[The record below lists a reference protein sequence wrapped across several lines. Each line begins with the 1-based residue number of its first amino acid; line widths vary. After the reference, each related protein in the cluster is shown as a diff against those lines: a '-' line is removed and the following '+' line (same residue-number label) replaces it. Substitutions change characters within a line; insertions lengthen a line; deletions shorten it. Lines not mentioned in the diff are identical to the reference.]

1 MNKRTIAIERTKENA
16 KDNVAKL
23 LDSFSSKDNF
33 CAVQL
38 FMLDS
43 LPQFKDGEIK
53 GNYETIVF
61 PKEIDS
67 IPKRKNFILGYAKS
81 KGFDGFLHIVEDN
94 IVLDRDPTQYIEKI
108 EKTMDV
114 LDYNVHFSTVTDP
127 CNYIFKKFNPR
138 LTIDVDDENAKTRLG
153 LPDRIS
159 FTSHSNICWTIFD
172 LNKRENDVP
181 KFDEKF
187 TIAMYVIIEYLAR
200 RRAQKKEGQLY
211 FMNQYLSI
219 SDEIGSFHQINL
231 NGDSID
237 QQKMK
242 EEDAMFKEMR
252 VEFAPDNNLDVV
264 LDTFYQKVKEK
275 LA

>member
-1 MNKRTIAIERTKENA
+1 MSKRIIAIEWTKENA

-23 LDSFSSKDNF
+23 LDSFGSKDVF
-33 CAVQL
+33 CTVQL

-53 GNYETIVF
+53 GNYETIAF

-67 IPKRKNFILGYAKS
+67 IPKRKNFMFDYAKS
-81 KGFDGFLHIVEDN
+81 KGFNGFMHIVEDC
-94 IVLDRDPTQYIEKI
+94 IALDRDPMQYIEKI

-138 LTIDVDDENAKTRLG
+138 LTLDIDDENIKTRLG

-159 FTSHSNICWTIFD
+159 FTSHSNICWTIFNF
-172 LNKRENDVP
+172 NKLGDDIP

-219 SDEIGSFHQINL
+219 SDEIGSFHQIDVGPEN
-231 NGDSID
+231 ID

-242 EEDAMFKEMR
+242 EEDGIFKQMK
-252 VEFAPDNNLDVV
+252 VEFAPDNNLDAV
-264 LDTFYQKVKEK
+264 LDAFYQKVKEK

>member
-1 MNKRTIAIERTKENA
+1 MNKRTIAIEWTKENA
-16 KDNVAKL
+16 KDNVTKL
-23 LDSFSSKDNF
+23 LDSFDSKDNF
-33 CAVQL
+33 CRVQL

-43 LPQFKDGEIK
+43 LPQFKDNEIK

-138 LTIDVDDENAKTRLG
+138 LTLDVDDEDVKTRLG
-153 LPDRIS
+153 LPDKIS

-172 LNKRENDVP
+172 LNKLGDDVP

-231 NGDSID
+231 DGDSID

>member
-1 MNKRTIAIERTKENA
+1 MSKRTIAIEWTKENA
-16 KDNVAKL
+16 KDNIAKL
-23 LDSFSSKDNF
+23 LDSFCGKDGF
-33 CAVQL
+33 CTVKL
-38 FMLDS
+38 FTLDS
-43 LPQFKDGEIK
+43 LPQFKNDEIK
-53 GNYETIVF
+53 GKYETIMF

-67 IPKRKNFILGYAKS
+67 IPKRKNFILDHAKS
-81 KGFDGFLHIVEDN
+81 KGFNGFLHIVEDT
-94 IVLDRDPTQYIEKI
+94 IVLDRDPAQYIEKI

-114 LDYNVHFSTVTDP
+114 LDYNVHFSTVTDS
-127 CNYIFKKFNPR
+127 CNYVFKKFNPR
-138 LTIDVDDENAKTRLG
+138 LTLDIDDENAKTRLG

-172 LNKRENDVP
+172 FNKLGDDIP

-219 SDEIGSFHQINL
+219 SDEIGSFHQISL
-231 NGDSID
+231 DGDSID
-237 QQKMK
+237 QYKMK
-242 EEDAMFKEMR
+242 EEDGIFKQMK
-252 VEFAPDNNLDVV
+252 VEFAPDNNIDMV
-264 LDTFYQKVKEK
+264 LDMFYQKVKEK

>member
-1 MNKRTIAIERTKENA
+1 MNKRTIAIEWTKENA
-16 KDNVAKL
+16 KDNVTKL
-23 LDSFSSKDNF
+23 LDSFDSKDNF
-33 CAVQL
+33 CRVQL

-43 LPQFKDGEIK
+43 LPQFKDNEIK

-138 LTIDVDDENAKTRLG
+138 LTLDVDDEDVKTRLG
-153 LPDRIS
+153 LPDKIS

-172 LNKRENDVP
+172 LNKLGDDVP

-219 SDEIGSFHQINL
+219 SDEIGSFHQISL
-231 NGDSID
+231 DGDSID

>member
-1 MNKRTIAIERTKENA
+1 MNKRTIAIEWTKENA
-16 KDNVAKL
+16 KDNVTKL
-23 LDSFSSKDNF
+23 LDSFDSKDNF
-33 CAVQL
+33 CRVQL

-43 LPQFKDGEIK
+43 LPQFKDNEIK

-138 LTIDVDDENAKTRLG
+138 LTLDVDDEDVKTRLG
-153 LPDRIS
+153 LPDKIS

-172 LNKRENDVP
+172 LNKVGDDVP

-231 NGDSID
+231 DGDSID

>member
-1 MNKRTIAIERTKENA
+1 MSKRIIAIEWTKENA
-16 KDNVAKL
+16 KDNVTKL
-23 LDSFSSKDNF
+23 LDIFSSKDGF
-33 CAVQL
+33 CTVQL

-67 IPKRKNFILGYAKS
+67 IPKRKNFILDYAKS
-81 KGFDGFLHIVEDN
+81 KGFNGFMHIVEDC
-94 IVLDRDPTQYIEKI
+94 IALDRDPMQYIEKI

-138 LTIDVDDENAKTRLG
+138 LTIDVDDENAKTRLC

-159 FTSHSNICWTIFD
+159 FTSHSNICWTIFNF
-172 LNKRENDVP
+172 NKLGDDIP

-219 SDEIGSFHQINL
+219 SDEIGSFHQIDVGPEN
-231 NGDSID
+231 ID

-242 EEDAMFKEMR
+242 EEDGIFKEMK
-252 VEFAPDNNLDVV
+252 VEFAPDNNLDAV

>member
-1 MNKRTIAIERTKENA
+1 MNKRTIAIEWTKENA
-16 KDNVAKL
+16 KDNVTKL
-23 LDSFSSKDNF
+23 LDIFSSKDVF
-33 CAVQL
+33 CTVQL

-53 GNYETIVF
+53 GNYEIIVF

-67 IPKRKNFILGYAKS
+67 IPKRKNFILDYAKS
-81 KGFDGFLHIVEDN
+81 KGFNGFMHIVEDC
-94 IVLDRDPTQYIEKI
+94 IALDRDPMQYIEKI

-114 LDYNVHFSTVTDP
+114 LDYSVHFSTVTDP

-172 LNKRENDVP
+172 LNKLGDDVP

-219 SDEIGSFHQINL
+219 SDEIGSFHQIDVSPEN
-231 NGDSID
+231 ID

-242 EEDAMFKEMR
+242 EEDNIFKQMK
-252 VEFAPDNNLDVV
+252 VEFAPDNNLDAV

>member
-1 MNKRTIAIERTKENA
+1 MSKRTIAIEWTKQNA

-33 CAVQL
+33 CAIQL

-67 IPKRKNFILGYAKS
+67 IPKRKNFILDHAKS
-81 KGFDGFLHIVEDN
+81 IGFNGFMHIVEDC
-94 IVLDRDPTQYIEKI
+94 IALDRDPTQYIENI

-114 LDYNVHFSTVTDP
+114 LDYSVHFSTVTDP

-159 FTSHSNICWTIFD
+159 FTSHSNICWTIFNF
-172 LNKRENDVP
+172 NKLGDDIP

-219 SDEIGSFHQINL
+219 SDEIGSFHQIDVGLEN
-231 NGDSID
+231 ID

-242 EEDAMFKEMR
+242 EEDRIFKEMR
-252 VEFAPDNNLDVV
+252 VEFAPDNNLDTV